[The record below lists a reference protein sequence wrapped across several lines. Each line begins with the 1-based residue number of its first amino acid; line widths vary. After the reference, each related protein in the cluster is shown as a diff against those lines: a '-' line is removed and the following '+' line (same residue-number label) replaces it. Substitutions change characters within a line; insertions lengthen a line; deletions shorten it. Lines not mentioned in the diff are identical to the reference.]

1 MIFALYDF
9 FKYWSHKG
17 IYSDENLKKEGAILA
32 SKEILPLIE
41 NIKSATIFVHTRDS
55 FLSWLVMYYT
65 GPAIWSH
72 TVIMIEGGILYDLT
86 IKGGVVHHISDYFDG
101 KSFIGIINLPVT
113 TEGFEKMILSA
124 ETMFPNCKFAWGKTF
139 RYWLAIVTGT
149 HPEYRLQYSLDI
161 IITLSLIFIL
171 SYPFHTIQIFITVI
185 LFIYISVVLFNKLL
199 RKASNKLDMDAEANE
214 DTNKKR
220 RNKEKKLD
228 LFYETVVNSPDERFS
243 TITKQFKEIFSDTPE
258 ILVKIFNRNAGL
270 LCKIKKFDR
279 AKICYQEAIGI
290 CEKSGLNNSLMH
302 ASILSNHAGLLVQT
316 NQINQAK
323 QNMQKAIKIV
333 QTSKENENKKR
344 ELLEYFSNNLQ
355 ILQNNHKA
363 S

>member
-17 IYSDENLKKEGAILA
+17 VYSDENLKKEGAILA

-41 NIKSATIFVHTRDS
+41 NIKSAVIFVHTRDN

-65 GPAIWSH
+65 GPTIWSH
-72 TVIMIEGGILYDLT
+72 TIIMTEGGLLYDLT

-101 KSFIGIINLPVT
+101 KSFIGIINLPTT
-113 TEGFEKMILSA
+113 TEGFERMILTA
-124 ETMFPNCKFAWGKTF
+124 ETMFPNCKFAWGKIF

-149 HPEYRLQYSLDI
+149 HAEYRLRYSLDI
-161 IITLSLIFIL
+161 MIALSLIFIL
-171 SYPFHTIQIFITVI
+171 SYSFHTIQIFITAI
-185 LFIYISVVLFNKLL
+185 FFIYISIVLFNRLF
-199 RKASNKLDMDAEANE
+199 RKASNKLDINAEVNK
-214 DTNKKR
+214 DTNKR
-220 RNKEKKLD
+220 RENREDRLNR
-228 LFYETVVNSPDERFS
+228 FYETVVSSSDEKFS

-258 ILVKIFNRNAGL
+258 LLVKILNRNAGL

-279 AKICYQEAIGI
+279 AKNCYQEAIDI
-290 CEKSGLNNSLMH
+290 CEKSDLNNSLVH
-302 ASILSNHAGLLVQT
+302 ASILNNHAGLLVQI

-323 QNMQKAIKIV
+323 QNMQKVIEII

-344 ELLEYFSNNLQ
+344 ELLERLSNNLQ
-355 ILQNNHKA
+355 ILQRK
-363 S
+363 